1 MDDSDS
7 GTFPSA
13 HTQFVSRRVC
23 LCGVFVLCVDIFCY
37 IQAREYAKAI
47 KATLFFSSAIHNIN
61 VNKIFKFLVAKLF
74 NLPWSVERNLTP
86 GEPVIDY

>member
-1 MDDSDS
+1 MDDSDA
-7 GTFPSA
+7 GTLFKPQHQVNCS
-13 HTQFVSRRVC
+13 
-23 LCGVFVLCVDIFCY
+23 VFVLCVDIVTIFY
-37 IQAREYAKAI
+37 QIQARECAKAI

-74 NLPWSVERNLTP
+74 DLPWSVERNLTP